1 MTRAG
6 HTLALSSIEPHQPT
20 TRSWWQRLQARAT
33 ESASPLDRS
42 ADDHGNHHSN
52 YHSAEPASFE
62 LPDLPDMPL
71 LPQTTLV
78 AVGEDPLSARI
89 GKAMHRLLEWH
100 GGHYPLG
107 HAAITDMAARISREF
122 DLTPE
127 QVAQAQA
134 MAGSIRAGQ
143 GSWAWDAGRL
153 AWQGNEVELLQDG
166 QTLRLDRLVQRQ
178 DAGHAGQWWVLDYKS
193 ATAPQHQAALV
204 AQMRSYRTAVQAIYP
219 DAPVRAAFLTG
230 DGALVEI
237 D

>member
-1 MTRAG
+1 
-6 HTLALSSIEPHQPT
+6 
-20 TRSWWQRLQARAT
+20 
-33 ESASPLDRS
+33 
-42 ADDHGNHHSN
+42 
-52 YHSAEPASFE
+52 
-62 LPDLPDMPL
+62 
-71 LPQTTLV
+71 
-78 AVGEDPLSARI
+78 
-89 GKAMHRLLEWH
+89 MHRLLEWQ
-100 GGHYPLG
+100 GGQDPPGLDAILSLPARLG
-107 HAAITDMAARISREF
+107 REF

-134 MAGSIRAGQ
+134 MAGRIQSGQ

-193 ATAPQHQAALV
+193 ATAPQHQTALV